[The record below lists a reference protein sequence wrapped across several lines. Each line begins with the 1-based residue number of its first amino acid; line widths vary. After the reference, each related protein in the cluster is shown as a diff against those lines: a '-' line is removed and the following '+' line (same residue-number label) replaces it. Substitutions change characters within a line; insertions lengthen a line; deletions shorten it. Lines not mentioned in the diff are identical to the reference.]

1 MYYNNKKLKVAMY
14 HKGVTYDTLR
24 QLFGCGGNYLS
35 SRMQG
40 RLPWNMEEVYQ
51 LCDLLSIP
59 WQEAK
64 DYFPRPEKGGSD
76 HV

>member
-35 SRMQG
+35 NRLQG

-64 DYFPRPEKGGSD
+64 DYFPRPENGGRA
-76 HV
+76 HG